1 LSGLI
6 IIAMFYGNMS
16 WAAYTPINS
25 NESFRGDGTKY
36 IVSEIMG
43 DDGYVDIAAYAEY
56 GPPYFTGANVFGQG
70 AWFAW
75 YPMSLFYICIKN
87 WVLLKKAGSAMIKS
101 IKTRGS
107 IYEGHNDPHTR
118 MIKRSV

>member
-1 LSGLI
+1 MTVADISGSGALFTPFWSTAQAYLARVISGLI

-36 IVSEIMG
+36 VVSEIMG

-70 AWFAW
+70 
-75 YPMSLFYICIKN
+75 
-87 WVLLKKAGSAMIKS
+87 
-101 IKTRGS
+101 
-107 IYEGHNDPHTR
+107 
-118 MIKRSV
+118 